1 MNAFQK
7 LRYISLSL
15 LLGLACSSARAQNTP
30 NLSQTAV
37 PGTSTKTIPLPAS
50 NIKARVNYTRTYV
63 PKVRRTTPV
72 ESMYLSEPDPTKVA
86 ITTTYTNAH
95 GAVDQQVNNYTYK
108 TSSGTY
114 QHTVAPVD
122 NRGITGNQYSFQSYS
137 SSLAFYNFN
146 ALSGSVNY
154 HNASRYP
161 EEATSISSAAVI
173 SAGQVKNTST
183 SAERSVTTYA
193 PGKGRIGQDR
203 GTKTTSVLN
212 QGVVSGTDPT
222 ANIRLWTI
230 SSGLPVSSG
239 IYAAGSLK
247 GTRVTNVDGSDKVA
261 FSDLKG
267 RVVYES
273 TLLSSVMDINFNTIN
288 TYAIT
293 YYVYDLLGR
302 LRFTITPK
310 ATDAIKSN
318 WVMTT
323 AILQE
328 LCFEY
333 QYDGLGRQVAIHK
346 PGETGFTEVVFDKT
360 GKTVMRRSP
369 LEASTP
375 MSKWEL
381 VFYDN
386 SNRVIATGLLTD
398 NNTRAY
404 WQAQAQS
411 QGSATSTSQ
420 PHYYIWGAGKGTR
433 PQEIGITN
441 TEILSYNYYD
451 EYTSAPLSGQT
462 FSSSFI
468 QPWLST
474 QASAEAY
481 VQGTNTYGRLT
492 GTAVKIIH
500 APGAT
505 TGLQNW
511 TYSKVYYDSLG
522 RVIYSLN
529 QNASGAIDTSAIQY
543 NYAGQVLTAV
553 LSHNATVTTG
563 NVRSLQITS
572 NLYEDYS
579 GRLQESSRKIN
590 NKNWE
595 RMVKYT
601 YDELGRVLTKEVGN
615 GAETQTFT
623 YTVRGELKGINEQ
636 YALTGDKGG
645 KGVTFGEALRYDYGY
660 ELARYDGLPT
670 GMVWRGSGG
679 SNVTANAYGYWYD
692 KAGRMTNAFYNESA
706 TTGSSVPTSWTI
718 ANKNFLESATYDIN
732 GNILRMNRSGII
744 PGTQTPVALDRL
756 VYTYQTNSNKID
768 KVIDQNTTAYPGA
781 GDFQQGTAQ
790 GYSYDVSGNLTED
803 KSKNIT
809 SISYTFFNKPQVIT
823 FGNGY
828 KISYSY
834 DAGGNKVQELMA
846 EAATT
851 KLNYLANGL
860 YKNEVLQQL
869 STAEGRTDMS
879 KTTPQEQFFVK
890 DHLGNIRSIVA
901 SSQTTEVIPGGML
914 AQQYQASNEL
924 AQASTEEQIFD
935 NLSAVREDKPGSLSS
950 TDTKAAELDG
960 RYPDKMVASTILL
973 KVMAGDKLHID
984 AISLYN
990 SLGDISTN
998 PENNIVAQ
1006 IISSVAGVSGSL
1018 PPGEL
1023 GVGTDMA
1030 NQMFSSAEAL
1040 QAYESLKQ
1048 AATDPRAPKA
1058 YLNYLV
1064 FDERMQ
1070 LQPQHSQLWQA
1081 TGADDWAV
1089 VGMQTEETIEA
1100 PQNGYVAVYLSNES
1114 QSPAYFDNMMVTQE
1128 PGILIEEKHYYPYG
1142 LPIAG
1147 MGSAAANSLPN
1158 RQRYQGNEY
1167 REELNLRWMDFH
1179 NRQYDPQLG
1188 RFLSIDPMADDGGQ
1202 QVLSPYHA
1210 MNCNPVTIVDPTG
1223 LSGIL
1228 SMAHSYIDAMMV
1240 SPVITTGG
1248 PRGSNIST
1256 SLGAEWEMAEIQAT
1270 FLRMVEEAL
1279 AGRFDAGTSTGFAT
1293 PTPDGSGGN
1302 GEAEFVDGKV
1312 IAADVVEMV
1321 KTGGLASYTSDGN
1334 DPREKL
1340 GLISGDGSLSVSTG
1354 KYEATLSPFSD
1365 DRFNGIDVT
1374 VIYKGDVSKYKKTNW
1389 IQSAITD
1396 KPADGFPY
1404 KRKYNDYGLEDYG
1417 AVRPFYYP
1425 NSGAAYK
1432 YFIERNNSSGGIV
1445 FRDTPKRGYVR
1456 NMVRVAELSLVG
1468 LNNNG
1473 RWENIQTFTYT
1484 YSIDKNFNISIHGF
1498 YETTPSFYQMS
1509 LIMLA
1514 K

>member
-15 LLGLACSSARAQNTP
+15 LLGLACSSVRAQNTP

-37 PGTSTKTIPLPAS
+37 PGTSTVTVPLPAS
-50 NIKARVNYTRTYV
+50 NIKSKVNYTRTYI
-63 PKVRRTTPV
+63 PKVRRSTPI
-72 ESMYLSEPDPTKVA
+72 ESMYLSQPDPTKVA

-95 GAVDQQVNNYTYK
+95 GATDQQVNNYTYK
-108 TSSGTY
+108 TSSGNY

-122 NRGITGNQYSFQSYS
+122 TRITGGNQYSFQPYS
-137 SSLAFYNFN
+137 SSLAFYNNN

-161 EEATSISSAAVI
+161 EEATGISSPGVI
-173 SAGQVKNTST
+173 SVGQTINTST
-183 SAERSVTTYA
+183 PTERSVTTQA
-193 PGKGRIGQDR
+193 PGKSRIGQGR
-203 GTKTTSVLN
+203 GTVTTSILN
-212 QGVVSGTDPT
+212 AGYDAAFKPE
-222 ANIRLWTI
+222 ANIRLWSI
-230 SSGLPVSSG
+230 SNGLPVSSS
-239 IYAAGSLK
+239 IYGN
-247 GTRVTNVDGSDKVA
+247 GTLVGNRITNADGSIKVA
-261 FSDLKG
+261 FSDRKG
-267 RVVYES
+267 KLIYECN
-273 TLLSSVMDINFNTIN
+273 LLSSTSDINGVTNI
-288 TYAIT
+288 YGIT
-293 YYVYDLLGR
+293 YYVYDDFDR

-333 QYDGLGRQVAIHK
+333 QYDAMGRQVAIHK
-346 PGETGFTEVVFDKT
+346 PGETGFTELVYDKA

-369 LEASTP
+369 LEAS
-375 MSKWEL
+375 MGKWEL
-381 VFYDN
+381 VFHDN

-398 NNTRAY
+398 NNTRAF

-411 QGSATSTSQ
+411 QGSSATSSQ
-420 PHYYIWGAGKGTR
+420 PHYYIWGAGKGTL
-433 PQEIGITN
+433 PPGTGITN

-451 EYTSAPLSGQT
+451 DYTNAPLSSQS

-474 QASAEAY
+474 NATAEAY
-481 VQGTNTYGRLT
+481 VQGNSTYGRLT
-492 GTAVKIIH
+492 GTAVKIIK

-505 TGLQNW
+505 TGLQDW
-511 TYSKVYYDSLG
+511 IYSKVYYDSLG
-522 RVIYSLN
+522 RPIYTLS

-543 NYAGQVLTAV
+543 NYTGQILTEV
-553 LSHNATVTTG
+553 LSHNATVTGG

-590 NKNWE
+590 NKGWE
-595 RMVKYT
+595 RMVKFT
-601 YDELGRVLTKEVGN
+601 YDELGRILTKEVGN

-692 KAGRMTNAFYNESA
+692 KAGRMTNAFYNEA
-706 TTGSSVPTSWTI
+706 AATGSNVPTSWTI
-718 ANKNFLESATYDIN
+718 ANKNFLESASYDVN
-732 GNILRMNRSGII
+732 GNILRMNRSGVI

-768 KVIDQNTTAYPGA
+768 KVIDQNTSNYGV

-809 SISYTFFNKPQVIT
+809 GITYTSFNKPQVIT

-828 KISYSY
+828 KIYYSY
-834 DAGGNKVQELMA
+834 DAKGNKVQELMA
-846 EAATT
+846 EASTT

-860 YKNEVLQQL
+860 YKNDILQQL
-869 STAEGRTDMS
+869 STAEGRTDMT

-890 DHLGNIRSIVA
+890 DHLGNIRSIVS
-901 SSQTTEVIPGGML
+901 SSQTSEVIPGGMM

-924 AQASTEEQIFD
+924 ANANNEEQIFD
-935 NLSAVREDKPGSLSS
+935 NLSAVREDKPGSLSTS
-950 TDTKAAELDG
+950 DTKAAELDG
-960 RYPDKMVASTILL
+960 SYPEKMVASTILL
-973 KVMAGDKLHID
+973 KVMEGDKLHID

-990 SLGDISTN
+990 SLGDKSTN

-1030 NQMFSSAEAL
+1030 NQMFNSAEAL
-1040 QAYESLKQ
+1040 QAFESLKE

-1058 YLNYLV
+1058 YLNYLF

-1081 TGADDWAV
+1081 TGADEWAA
-1089 VGMQTEETIEA
+1089 VGMQQEETIVA

-1114 QSPAYFDNMMVTQE
+1114 QMPAYFDNMLVSQE

-1142 LPIAG
+1142 LPMAG
-1147 MGSAAANSLPN
+1147 MGSAAAGSLTN

-1188 RFLSIDPMADDGGQ
+1188 RFLSIDPMADDDGQ

-1210 MNCNPVTIVDPTG
+1210 MSCNPVTTVDPLG
-1223 LSGIL
+1223 LKGLEVMSVGMQI
-1228 SMAHSYIDAMMV
+1228 MT
-1240 SPVITTGG
+1240 PQ
-1248 PRGSNIST
+1248 
-1256 SLGAEWEMAEIQAT
+1256 EIAYW
-1270 FLRMVEEAL
+1270 
-1279 AGRFDAGTSTGFAT
+1279 
-1293 PTPDGSGGN
+1293 SGGN
-1302 GEAEFVDGKV
+1302 HAFDQFQEALDFNNLVHE
-1312 IAADVVEMV
+1312 
-1321 KTGGLASYTSDGN
+1321 LTSDALQGDEQESGYASSNSDGSAGSMESASGTTTSSSDEDQVAMAPGGAVSIPLSGVFAEYLKEVTFTTGLEVSIDLAATAAFAARSLSLTVTAVAMPLTAGAGSSLDAREASLYKMACEIAGRTGAVPKSYVHGN
-1334 DPREKL
+1334 SNKNQNTHGVYVIYTGSPFGIDMTVQKYGITGNVDFPQNRPQYQVNKFNRESKDGSVYGWRWVAYPVPGREMAKMVELYYVTQYFMTTGNWVDLPPKQFQPDPRKNPTY
-1340 GLISGDGSLSVSTG
+1340 I
-1354 KYEATLSPFSD
+1354 
-1365 DRFNGIDVT
+1365 
-1374 VIYKGDVSKYKKTNW
+1374 
-1389 IQSAITD
+1389 
-1396 KPADGFPY
+1396 
-1404 KRKYNDYGLEDYG
+1404 KR
-1417 AVRPFYYP
+1417 
-1425 NSGAAYK
+1425 
-1432 YFIERNNSSGGIV
+1432 
-1445 FRDTPKRGYVR
+1445 
-1456 NMVRVAELSLVG
+1456 
-1468 LNNNG
+1468 
-1473 RWENIQTFTYT
+1473 
-1484 YSIDKNFNISIHGF
+1484 
-1498 YETTPSFYQMS
+1498 
-1509 LIMLA
+1509 
-1514 K
+1514 

>member
-37 PGTSTKTIPLPAS
+37 PGTSTKMIPLPAN
-50 NIKARVNYTRTYV
+50 NIKTTVNYTRTYI
-63 PKVRRTTPV
+63 PKIRRSTPL

-86 ITTTYTNAH
+86 ISTTYTNAH
-95 GAVDQQVNNYTYK
+95 GTVDQQVNNYTYK

-122 NRGITGNQYSFQSYS
+122 TRIVGGNNYSFQPYS
-137 SSLAFYNFN
+137 SNLAFYNFN
-146 ALSGSVNY
+146 AVSASVNY

-173 SAGQVKNTST
+173 SAGQTINTST
-183 SAERSVTTYA
+183 PTERSVTTYA
-193 PGKGRIGQDR
+193 PGKGRIGQSR
-203 GTKTTSVLN
+203 GTVTTSILN
-212 QGVVSGTDPT
+212 AGYDAAFKPE

-230 SSGLPVSSG
+230 SNGLPVSSS
-239 IYAAGSLK
+239 IYAN
-247 GTRVTNVDGSDKVA
+247 GTLVGNRITNADGSMKVA
-261 FSDLKG
+261 FSDREGKL
-267 RVVYES
+267 VYECNLVNS
-273 TLLSSVMDINFNTIN
+273 TTDIYGNVTN
-288 TYAIT
+288 TYAVT
-293 YYVYDLLGR
+293 YYVYDDFDR
-302 LRFTITPK
+302 LRFTISPK
-310 ATDAIKSN
+310 ATDAIKSS
-318 WVMTT
+318 WVMTSS
-323 AILQE
+323 ILQE

-333 QYDGLGRQVAIHK
+333 QYDGLGRKVATHK
-346 PGETGFTEVVFDKT
+346 PGETGFTELVIDKA

-369 LEASTP
+369 LETG
-375 MSKWEL
+375 MGKWEL
-381 VFYDN
+381 VFHDN
-386 SNRVIATGLLTD
+386 SNRVIATGLLNDT
-398 NNTRAY
+398 NSRTY

-420 PHYYIWGAGKGTR
+420 PHYYIWGAGKGILPPGT
-433 PQEIGITN
+433 GITN

-451 EYTSAPLSGQT
+451 DYTSAPLSGQT

-474 QASAEAY
+474 QATAEAY
-481 VQGTNTYGRLT
+481 VQGNSTYGRLT

-522 RVIYSLN
+522 RVIYSLS
-529 QNASGAIDTSAIQY
+529 QNASGAIDTSATQY

-660 ELARYDGLPT
+660 ELARYDGIPT

-692 KAGRMTNAFYNESA
+692 KAGRMTGAYYNEAA
-706 TTGSSVPTSWTI
+706 TTGSSVPTSWSTTSKNYSEYTAYDVNSNVTSMRRLGI
-718 ANKNFLESATYDIN
+718 A
-732 GNILRMNRSGII
+732 
-744 PGTQTPVALDRL
+744 PGYSTPVTLDRL
-756 VYTYQTNSNKID
+756 TYTYQANSNKID
-768 KVIDQNTTAYPGA
+768 KVVDAMTPAYGV

-809 SISYTFFNKPQVIT
+809 SITYTFFNKPQVIT

-828 KISYSY
+828 KIYYSY

-846 EAATT
+846 EASTT

-901 SSQTTEVIPGGML
+901 SAQTTEIIPDPMM
-914 AQQYQASNEL
+914 AQEYQASNEL
-924 AQASTEEQIFD
+924 AQASTEEQTFD

-950 TDTKAAELDG
+950 TDTKAAALDG
-960 RYPDKMVASTILL
+960 SDPATTVASTILL

-984 AISLYN
+984 AQSLYN
-990 SLGDISTN
+990 SMADKSSN
-998 PENNIVAQ
+998 PDGNVVAQ

-1048 AATDPRAPKA
+1048 AATDPSAPKA
-1058 YLNYLV
+1058 YLNYLF
-1064 FDERMQ
+1064 FDENMK

-1081 TGADDWAV
+1081 TGADDWDA
-1089 VGMQTEETIEA
+1089 VGMQPEETIEA

-1114 QSPAYFDNMMVTQE
+1114 QSPTYFDNMTVTQE

-1142 LPIAG
+1142 LPMHG
-1147 MGSAAANSLPN
+1147 MGSAAAGSLPN

-1167 REELNLRWMDFH
+1167 REELNLRWMDFQ

-1210 MNCNPVTIVDPTG
+1210 MNCNPVTTVDPLG
-1223 LSGIL
+1223 LKGLEVMSVGMQIMTPQEIAYWSGGSSHAFDQFQTDL
-1228 SMAHSYIDAMMV
+1228 GDNMLAHDLYYGALQGQEEESGYASSNSDGSAGSMESSSGNANTSTTEIAVNDN
-1240 SPVITTGG
+1240 SESQNPVKVLKRGTPLGWALELVEELFVTTGTAITPMTRLATVAQLNTAAEVREFAKSAQVKHRKGQVGSYTITFSNGRKYHGKG
-1248 PRGSNIST
+1248 PLSRMASSAT
-1256 SLGAEWEMAEIQAT
+1256 SRMTKDEPVDEK
-1270 FLRMVEEAL
+1270 MVEQMILHKVGVTKLDWTPANSDREAFKQEYYRMQTDATDIYIEGYRNPINYNL
-1279 AGRFDAGTSTGFAT
+1279 VQSPGKKYVVQDGR
-1293 PTPDGSGGN
+1293 
-1302 GEAEFVDGKV
+1302 
-1312 IAADVVEMV
+1312 
-1321 KTGGLASYTSDGN
+1321 
-1334 DPREKL
+1334 
-1340 GLISGDGSLSVSTG
+1340 
-1354 KYEATLSPFSD
+1354 
-1365 DRFNGIDVT
+1365 
-1374 VIYKGDVSKYKKTNW
+1374 
-1389 IQSAITD
+1389 
-1396 KPADGFPY
+1396 
-1404 KRKYNDYGLEDYG
+1404 
-1417 AVRPFYYP
+1417 
-1425 NSGAAYK
+1425 
-1432 YFIERNNSSGGIV
+1432 
-1445 FRDTPKRGYVR
+1445 
-1456 NMVRVAELSLVG
+1456 
-1468 LNNNG
+1468 
-1473 RWENIQTFTYT
+1473 
-1484 YSIDKNFNISIHGF
+1484 
-1498 YETTPSFYQMS
+1498 
-1509 LIMLA
+1509 
-1514 K
+1514 